1 MKKIALVTG
10 AGRGLGWGTAKALGA
25 MGYHVGLLGRDPN
38 KLEARRA
45 ELGDGCVFALD
56 TNDPASIARAAA
68 EVRGAF
74 PEVHV
79 LVNNAGI
86 FPEKNG
92 AYDTELT
99 REIVQV
105 NTLGPLQFTLGIAAA
120 LRTANVVNVSSGMGG
135 LAEMDGGY
143 PGYRISKAGLN
154 AVTRYLSHELPEARV
169 NSVCPGWVRT
179 DMGGPGAARSI
190 DEGVASILWAA
201 LLPAGGPTGGFFR
214 DGKPLS
220 W

>member
-1 MKKIALVTG
+1 
-10 AGRGLGWGTAKALGA
+10 
-25 MGYHVGLLGRDPN
+25 MGKPGMSGVVS
-38 KLEARRA
+38 A
-45 ELGDGCVFALD
+45 LGDGCVFALD

-105 NTLGPLQFTLGIAAA
+105 NTLGPL
-120 LRTANVVNVSSGMGG
+120 RNRN
-135 LAEMDGGY
+135 Y
-143 PGYRISKAGLN
+143 
-154 AVTRYLSHELPEARV
+154 
-169 NSVCPGWVRT
+169 
-179 DMGGPGAARSI
+179 
-190 DEGVASILWAA
+190 WA
-201 LLPAGGPTGGFFR
+201 
-214 DGKPLS
+214 
-220 W
+220 

>member
-1 MKKIALVTG
+1 VAQPASVTITG
-10 AGRGLGWGTAKALGA
+10 DGGLLFVYGEPANGRAYLMAYGRWGNIEFWDSLGSYDAGTWIVGSPNALG
-25 MGYHVGLLGRDPN
+25 VVD
-38 KLEARRA
+38 
-45 ELGDGCVFALD
+45 
-56 TNDPASIARAAA
+56 AA
-68 EVRGAF
+68 GNPF
-74 PEVHV
+74 
-79 LVNNAGI
+79 
-86 FPEKNG
+86 
-92 AYDTELT
+92 
-99 REIVQV
+99 
-105 NTLGPLQFTLGIAAA
+105 
-120 LRTANVVNVSSGMGG
+120 G